1 MPCFVEYFVSR
12 LTTFSSVMA
21 VVRAIVVPK
30 NARIVLT
37 RPLVMA
43 GLQGLIFATK
53 LPSYNTRTGSLGILW
68 TISDS
73 RMNKIIGKC
82 LGDYETHRQTILTA
96 MSTPYLT

>member
-53 LPSYNTRTGSLGILW
+53 LPS
-68 TISDS
+68 
-73 RMNKIIGKC
+73 
-82 LGDYETHRQTILTA
+82 
-96 MSTPYLT
+96 